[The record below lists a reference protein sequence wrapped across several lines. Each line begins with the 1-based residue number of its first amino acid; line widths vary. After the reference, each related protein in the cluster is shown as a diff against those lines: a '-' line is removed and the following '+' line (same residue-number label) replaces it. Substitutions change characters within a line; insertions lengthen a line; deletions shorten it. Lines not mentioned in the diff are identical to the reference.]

1 MSKKDPKNEG
11 PICGSPR
18 TIPSPGNVL
27 STIALESLKFEK
39 KFNNLTINGGLTIA
53 MFVPRFVPRCITA
66 GVRDCCPVAVT

>member
-11 PICGSPR
+11 PIFGSPR

-39 KFNNLTINGGLTIA
+39 KFNNLTTSSTAQGGGGSFKDRKPIG
-53 MFVPRFVPRCITA
+53 
-66 GVRDCCPVAVT
+66 GVGC